1 MKTEKNVGTV
11 DLGLKNN
18 VKRVEPRE
26 EKDIADYDV
35 EDYARLMNGDDYHN
49 NNVVDLEID

>member
-1 MKTEKNVGTV
+1 MKNEKNVGTV
-11 DLGLKNN
+11 DLGLDDK
-18 VKRVEPRE
+18 VKRVDPRE

-35 EDYARLMNGDDYHN
+35 ADYARLMNGDDYHN